1 MLTCFK
7 FLVPL
12 IIQGGGQRDG
22 GQSFMGVVLIC
33 LDVSFAVGSLIL
45 LLTMLF
51 LVHAPISQRFLFYF
65 ACNNVG
71 GRYFL
76 RQDYTI
82 ECFKNAHWEFSIVVI
97 SFSIQI
103 LSSSIVQN
111 FIPARK
117 STSRKGDNGIV
128 IVVGGS
134 YIYHGAPVL
143 SSLAALRCGTD
154 LVYTSVPKINVTPTR
169 AISPNLIVIPLVDQK
184 LTLGAVKKLVGALP
198 RNLHSATIG
207 MGLAIQEKNSL
218 LYLVKSLLDR
228 DVRLSLDASAL
239 IPEVLPLLANK
250 NVVVTPHSGEFK
262 RLFGDVPPDSQN
274 ERIPLVEQ
282 HALDNGI
289 TILLK
294 GPTDIISNGKTTY
307 LCEKNTPAMTVG
319 GTGDVLSGLVAGL
332 LSKNRNSLESAA
344 AASFICG
351 LAGKHVQDKLGL
363 HMTSMDLIDAI
374 PNVMK
379 PFDKII

>member
-1 MLTCFK
+1 MEPQL
-7 FLVPL
+7 
-12 IIQGGGQRDG
+12 
-22 GQSFMGVVLIC
+22 
-33 LDVSFAVGSLIL
+33 
-45 LLTMLF
+45 
-51 LVHAPISQRFLFYF
+51 
-65 ACNNVG
+65 
-71 GRYFL
+71 
-76 RQDYTI
+76 
-82 ECFKNAHWEFSIVVI
+82 
-97 SFSIQI
+97 
-103 LSSSIVQN
+103 LSSSIVEN

-117 STSRKGDNGIV
+117 SASRKGNNGIV
-128 IVVGGS
+128 LVIGGS
-134 YIYHGAPVL
+134 YIYHGAPIL

-218 LYLVKSLLDR
+218 LHLVESLLNR

-250 NVVVTPHSGEFK
+250 NVVVTPHAGEFK
-262 RLFGDVPPDSQN
+262 RLFGDAPSDSKN
-274 ERIPLVEQ
+274 ERIQLVEK
-282 HALDNGI
+282 HALDNGV

-294 GPTDIISNGKTTY
+294 GPTDIISNGNTTY
-307 LCEKNTPAMTVG
+307 LCQKNTPAMTVG

-332 LSKNRNSLESAA
+332 LSNNRNSLESAA
-344 AASFICG
+344 AAAFICG
-351 LAGKHVQDKLGL
+351 LTGKQVQEKLGL

-374 PNVMK
+374 PSIMK

>member
-1 MLTCFK
+1 LEPQ
-7 FLVPL
+7 L
-12 IIQGGGQRDG
+12 
-22 GQSFMGVVLIC
+22 
-33 LDVSFAVGSLIL
+33 
-45 LLTMLF
+45 
-51 LVHAPISQRFLFYF
+51 
-65 ACNNVG
+65 
-71 GRYFL
+71 
-76 RQDYTI
+76 
-82 ECFKNAHWEFSIVVI
+82 
-97 SFSIQI
+97 
-103 LSSSIVQN
+103 LSSSIVEN

-117 STSRKGDNGIV
+117 SASRKGNNGIV
-128 IVVGGS
+128 LVIGGS
-134 YIYHGAPVL
+134 YIYHGAPIL

-218 LYLVKSLLDR
+218 LHLVESLLNR

-250 NVVVTPHSGEFK
+250 NVVITPHTGEFR
-262 RLFGDVPPDSQN
+262 RLFGDTPSDSKN
-274 ERIPLVEQ
+274 ERIQLVEK

-294 GPTDIISNGKTTY
+294 GPTDIISNGNTTY
-307 LCEKNTPAMTVG
+307 LCQKNTPAMTVG

-332 LSKNRNSLESAA
+332 LSNNRNSLESAA
-344 AASFICG
+344 AAAFICG
-351 LAGKHVQDKLGL
+351 LTGKQVQEKLGL

-374 PNVMK
+374 PSIMK

>member
-1 MLTCFK
+1 ME
-7 FLVPL
+7 P
-12 IIQGGGQRDG
+12 
-22 GQSFMGVVLIC
+22 
-33 LDVSFAVGSLIL
+33 
-45 LLTMLF
+45 
-51 LVHAPISQRFLFYF
+51 
-65 ACNNVG
+65 
-71 GRYFL
+71 
-76 RQDYTI
+76 
-82 ECFKNAHWEFSIVVI
+82 
-97 SFSIQI
+97 QI

-111 FIPARK
+111 FIPART

-128 IVVGGS
+128 LVIGGS

-207 MGLAIQEKNSL
+207 MGLAIQERNSL
-218 LYLVKSLLDR
+218 LHLVKSLLDR

-239 IPEVLPLLANK
+239 IPEVLPFLAHK
-250 NVVVTPHSGEFK
+250 NVVVTPHAGEFK
-262 RLFGDVPPDSQN
+262 RLFGDIPPESN
-274 ERIPLVEQ
+274 LERIKLVEQ
-282 HALDNGI
+282 NALKYGI
-289 TILLK
+289 TVLLK
-294 GPTDIISNGKTTY
+294 GPTDIISDGKITY
-307 LCEKNTPAMTVG
+307 LCEKNIPAMTVG

-344 AASFICG
+344 AASYICG
-351 LAGKHVQDKLGL
+351 LAGQEVQEKLGL
-363 HMTSMDLIDAI
+363 HITSMDLIDSI

-379 PFDKII
+379 PFDRIV